1 MNAEFNVHDIRQA
14 MLESLPIGI
23 AESEELLPA
32 HTYVPRSHFRALEPG
47 IPLVEG
53 IRGSG
58 KSFWWKALSSEQHRK
73 FVSAAFPQAGLKESM
88 LIGQGFGA
96 SEGSA
101 SVDAPSKD
109 ELAHLVE
116 KFSPRATR
124 AIWKAVVAHKAGFGE
139 PFPQRETWER
149 RIAWVLE
156 NPEAYDRLLV
166 SADTALEAADQTRLV
181 LFDALDRLADDWKG
195 VRPLAKALLQVALE
209 MRSTRR
215 IRLKLFVRPDMLE
228 DREIMGFPDAS
239 KLLAQKAALT
249 WNRADLYA
257 LLFQCIG
264 NAQRGGDA
272 FRKYTS
278 AKWLPRPS
286 AEPASFLKSLTP
298 VTFIYE
304 WNLQENVWVLP
315 PYLAIEAG
323 QEHIFIALA
332 GKAMSAASSGARRG
346 KPYTW
351 LVNHLQDGRD
361 QVSPRSFCVA
371 LRKAAEKTPDDY
383 HLVLYFKAIHE
394 GVQEASKIRV
404 EELAGEDYPWL
415 EEVMKPLRGRLTVP
429 CERQDIIGAWKEA
442 QTLNRLTA
450 AISKSAVKLP
460 PQHLDEGP
468 LGVLEDL
475 EKLGVI
481 QHLTDGRIQMPDVY
495 RVAFGLGRRG
505 GIKPVR

>member
-1 MNAEFNVHDIRQA
+1 VR
-14 MLESLPIGI
+14 
-23 AESEELLPA
+23 
-32 HTYVPRSHFRALEPG
+32 
-47 IPLVEG
+47 
-53 IRGSG
+53 
-58 KSFWWKALSSEQHRK
+58 
-73 FVSAAFPQAGLKESM
+73 
-88 LIGQGFGA
+88 
-96 SEGSA
+96 
-101 SVDAPSKD
+101 
-109 ELAHLVE
+109 
-116 KFSPRATR
+116 
-124 AIWKAVVAHKAGFGE
+124 
-139 PFPQRETWER
+139 
-149 RIAWVLE
+149 E

-166 SADTALEAADQTRLV
+166 SADTALEAADQTRLI

-215 IRLKLFVRPDMLE
+215 IRIKLFVRPDMLE

-249 WNRADLYA
+249 WNRMDLYA

-264 NAQRGGDA
+264 NAPNGGDS
-272 FRKYTS
+272 FQKYTS
-278 AKWLPRPS
+278 SKSPGNPS
-286 AEPASFLKSLTP
+286 PFSQ
-298 VTFIYE
+298 
-304 WNLQENVWVLP
+304 WNLMEGVWVLP
-315 PYLAIEAG
+315 AFLTSYEPI
-323 QEHIFIALA
+323 QEQIFIDLA

-383 HLVLYFKAIHE
+383 PLVLHFKAIHE

-429 CERQDIIGAWKEA
+429 CERQDIISAWKESE
-442 QTLNRLTA
+442 TLDRLTG

-468 LGVLEDL
+468 RGVIEDI

-481 QHLTDGRIQMPDVY
+481 QLLTDGRIQMPDVY
-495 RVAFGLGRRG
+495 RIAFGLGRRG
-505 GIKPVR
+505 GVKPVR